1 MKKILPI
8 LAAVLILLCA
18 GCGKKQPA
26 EEPDTLNKEEL
37 VTSSTQELTY
47 KNESYT
53 LRFNKNDEGAWQWK
67 DDTTLPLDQTMMQQ
81 LLDQVSALNVLT
93 PVEAAEDIT
102 AYDLD
107 APDRTLEIKNS
118 DGTGL
123 SLQIGAAAD
132 GGGYYMT
139 RDGDTAK
146 IYIAPDD
153 LVQLM
158 DRNIYEL
165 VQIPTLPA
173 LPADRLT
180 HIEAQSGETSVTVVK
195 GEGESW
201 LCGGADVAAQMA
213 GLTAALAEG
222 LKLESCVDYNPS
234 SGALPICGLTEPA
247 VTVTVNYR
255 NDSGSPDSFLLKIG
269 SAYGDGYYA
278 MYNDVPAIFKVS
290 AATAELLKGLTALA
304 G

>member
-1 MKKILPI
+1 MKKMLLI
-8 LAAVLILLCA
+8 LAATLVLLCA
-18 GCGKKQPA
+18 GCGKEQTQ
-26 EEPDTLNKEEL
+26 EPDTLNKEEL
-37 VTSSTQELTY
+37 VTASTQELTY

-67 DDTTLPLDQTMMQQ
+67 DDTTLPLDQAMVQQ
-81 LLDQVSALNVLT
+81 LIDQVSALNVLT
-93 PVEAAEDIT
+93 PVEAAEDT
-102 AYDLD
+102 STYDLD
-107 APDRTLEIKNS
+107 EPDRTLEIKNS

-123 SLQIGAAAD
+123 SLQLGAAAD

-139 RDGDTAK
+139 RDGDMSK
-146 IYIAPDD
+146 IYIAPEG

-173 LPADRLT
+173 LTADKIT
-180 HIEAQSGETSVTVVK
+180 HIEARSGETAVTVVK

-201 LCGGADVAAQMA
+201 LCGGADVAEQLA

-222 LKLESCVDYNPS
+222 LKLEACVDYNPS

-247 VTVTVNYR
+247 VTATVNYR
-255 NDSGSPDSFLLKIG
+255 SETGNPAAFTLKIG
-269 SAYGDGYYA
+269 VAYGDGFYA
-278 MYNDVPAIFKVS
+278 TYNDVPAIFKVS
-290 AATAELLKGLTALA
+290 AETAELLKGLMDLA

>member
-1 MKKILPI
+1 MKKTLLI
-8 LAAVLILLCA
+8 LAAALVLVCA
-18 GCGKKQPA
+18 GCGKKQQA

-37 VTSSTQELTY
+37 VTASTQELTY

-53 LRFNKNDEGAWQWK
+53 LRFNKNAEGAWQWK
-67 DDTTLPLDQTMMQQ
+67 DDTTLPLDQDMMQA

-93 PVEAAEDIT
+93 AVEAAEDIS

-118 DGTGL
+118 DGSGL
-123 SLQIGAAAD
+123 SLQLGAAAD

-139 RDGDTAK
+139 RDGDPAK
-146 IYIAPDD
+146 IYIAPDS

-158 DRNIYEL
+158 DRSIYQL
-165 VQIPTLPA
+165 VEIPVLPA
-173 LPADRLT
+173 LTADKLT
-180 HIEAQSGETSVTVVK
+180 HIEAQSGETTVTAVK
-195 GEGESW
+195 GENESW
-201 LCGGADVAAQMA
+201 LCGGAEVSEQLA

-222 LKLESCVDYNPS
+222 LKLEACVDYNPS
-234 SGALPICGLTEPA
+234 SGALPICGLTSPA

-255 NDSGSPDSFLLKIG
+255 SDTGSPASFTLKIG
-269 SAYGDGYYA
+269 SAYADGYYA
-278 MYNDVPAIFKVS
+278 MYNDVPAIFRVS
-290 AATAELLKGLTALA
+290 AETAELLKGLMTLA

>member
-1 MKKILPI
+1 MKKMLLI
-8 LAAVLILLCA
+8 LAATLVLLCA
-18 GCGKKQPA
+18 GCGKEQTQ
-26 EEPDTLNKEEL
+26 EPDTLNKEEL
-37 VTSSTQELTY
+37 VTASTQELTY

-67 DDTTLPLDQTMMQQ
+67 DDTTLPLDQAMVQQ
-81 LLDQVSALNVLT
+81 LIDQVSALNVLT
-93 PVEAAEDIT
+93 PVEVAEDT
-102 AYDLD
+102 STYDLD
-107 APDRTLEIKNS
+107 EPDRTLEIKNS

-123 SLQIGAAAD
+123 SLQLGAAAD

-139 RDGDTAK
+139 RDGDMSK
-146 IYIAPDD
+146 IYIAPEG

-173 LPADRLT
+173 LTADKIT
-180 HIEAQSGETSVTVVK
+180 HIEARSGETAVTVVK

-201 LCGGADVAAQMA
+201 LCGGADVAEQLA

-222 LKLESCVDYNPS
+222 LKLEACVDYNPS

-247 VTVTVNYR
+247 VTATVNYR
-255 NDSGSPDSFLLKIG
+255 SETGNPAAFTLKIG
-269 SAYGDGYYA
+269 VAYGDGFYA

-290 AATAELLKGLTALA
+290 AETAGLLKGLMALA